1 MYVQFT
7 SCVYGVRKPVWRY
20 HDYYQLS
27 KKSHL
32 QHILCW
38 TKYVVCY
45 FQQQRIEEFQRHSIC
60 MLNHSRCKKWML
72 VNEKSFKYKDYEIG
86 YAVLSEK
93 VTVLK
98 KYLNKSLWR
107 SSSSKEVLTSKKYM
121 FWMITYSGKK
131 APSKQ

>member
-1 MYVQFT
+1 M
-7 SCVYGVRKPVWRY
+7 
-20 HDYYQLS
+20 
-27 KKSHL
+27 KSL
-32 QHILCW
+32 
-38 TKYVVCY
+38 
-45 FQQQRIEEFQRHSIC
+45 
-60 MLNHSRCKKWML
+60 
-72 VNEKSFKYKDYEIG
+72 FKYKDYEIG

-98 KYLNKSLWR
+98 KYLNKPLWR

>member
-1 MYVQFT
+1 M
-7 SCVYGVRKPVWRY
+7 
-20 HDYYQLS
+20 
-27 KKSHL
+27 KSL
-32 QHILCW
+32 
-38 TKYVVCY
+38 
-45 FQQQRIEEFQRHSIC
+45 
-60 MLNHSRCKKWML
+60 
-72 VNEKSFKYKDYEIG
+72 FKYKDYEIG

-121 FWMITYSGKK
+121 FWMMITYSGKK